1 MRTFPRLLLSLALG
15 AVAGGGAVPA
25 AIAQSYPT
33 RPIELIVPYSPGG
46 GSGIT
51 SETMKKIVAEEN
63 LSSQPITI
71 TYKPGASGQV
81 GWTYLAT
88 RKGDGHSIAT
98 ATASFSLGMANGQ
111 MQVGIDDFTPIA
123 LMLVDTHLIAASTQ
137 SGFKSMKEVIEAAKK
152 KPGSV
157 KAGGTGAA
165 GTDANVLASLSKAAG
180 IELNFIPFSS
190 GGEVNAAIL
199 GGHID
204 VALGNPNELAG
215 YIADGK
221 LVALASFS
229 EERLAP
235 LGNVPTMREVGY
247 DVVSQSGRGIVAPAG
262 IPAEAKAYL
271 VELMRKITQSPQW
284 KDYADK
290 NIMSVVFRGGDDFD
304 EYLAA
309 ERARFAEM
317 VKANK

>member
-1 MRTFPRLLLSLALG
+1 MRRSSRLLLTLALG
-15 AVAGGGAVPA
+15 AVVTGAAAPA
-25 AIAQSYPT
+25 AIAQSFPT
-33 RPIELIVPYSPGG
+33 RPIELIVPFSPGG

-51 SETMKKIVAEEN
+51 SETMKKIVSEEN

-98 ATASFSLGMANGQ
+98 ATASFSIGMVNGQ

-137 SGFKSMKEVIEAAKK
+137 SGFKTMQDVIDASKK
-152 KPGSV
+152 NPGSV

-165 GTDANVLASLSKAAG
+165 GTDSNVLKTLSKAAG
-180 IELNFIPFSS
+180 IEFNFIPFSS

-199 GGHID
+199 GGHVD

-215 YIADGK
+215 YIKQGK

-235 LGNVPTMREVGY
+235 LGDVPTMREVGY
-247 DVVSQSGRGIVAPAG
+247 DVVSQSGRGIVAPAD
-262 IPAEAKAYL
+262 IPDEARTYL
-271 VELMRKITQSPQW
+271 IELMRKITQSPQW
-284 KDYADK
+284 KAYADQ
-290 NIMSVVFRGGDDFD
+290 NIMSVVFRGGDDFG
-304 EYLAA
+304 EYLAG
-309 ERARFAEM
+309 ERARYAEM
-317 VKANK
+317 LKANQ